1 MNGKTVWHDITFEK
15 ILELDIRSKLVIANI
30 LLNEVLDETYD
41 TPLDKD
47 LKLNEE
53 WETMF
58 EKARK
63 DK

>member
-15 ILELDIRSKLVIANI
+15 ILKLDTRSKLIIANI

-47 LKLNEE
+47 LNLIYDLEN
-53 WETMF
+53 
-58 EKARK
+58 
-63 DK
+63 DN

>member
-1 MNGKTVWHDITFEK
+1 MNGKTVWHDMTFEK
-15 ILELDIRSKLVIANI
+15 ILELDTRSKLVIANI

-41 TPLDKD
+41 KPLDKD